1 VNNLHRRV
9 LVCVVALAL
18 LAGGAGAA
26 RAASVEVKVEN
37 IVFVP
42 AEVTIFEGDTV
53 VWTWANGTHST
64 TSEDCM
70 CGCTCLWDSGVHATG
85 TPAFQFEYTFDTAGD
100 YAYYCQVHVARGMV
114 ATVHVLPAPGKVA
127 AQKAADRPAGLA
139 LLAVGLCGCGLCG
152 YARHRRQPVV

>member
-1 VNNLHRRV
+1 FFVKNLFGRA
-9 LVCVVALAL
+9 LVCVAALAL
-18 LAGGAGAA
+18 LPGGAA

-70 CGCTCLWDSGVHATG
+70 CGCTCLWASGGHATG
-85 TPAFQFEYTFDTAGD
+85 PPAFQFEYPFDTAGD

-139 LLAVGLCGCGLCG
+139 LLGVGLCGCGVCG
-152 YARHRRQPVV
+152 YARYRR